1 MAYENLTQMYDHIL
15 DPVRGWWDERQLSK
29 VLGVSSTNDIQL
41 NAGICGHL
49 DSSGEFQAGIPD
61 TLTNHLPL
69 FLRNNW
75 NASSATGTTDNDVR
89 AVSGNISGGSG
100 APSAEV
106 PDQGVSTLVGTGGYE
121 LATTEFM
128 NVDTVGDP
136 VSAVA
141 FATGD
146 ADSGKITQYTSGG
159 TASFD
164 NVGEKTYV
172 GVCTK
177 TATDNYRGTSMVTF
191 VTHLFQ
197 VVA

>member
-29 VLGVSSTNDIQL
+29 VLSVSSTNDTQL
-41 NAGICGHL
+41 YAGMCGHL
-49 DSSGEFQAGIPD
+49 DSSGEFLAGIPD
-61 TLTNHLPL
+61 SSATVLPL
-69 FLRNNW
+69 FLRNSW

-100 APSAEV
+100 APTGEV
-106 PDQGVSTLVGTGGYE
+106 PDAGVSCLVGTGGYE
-121 LATTEFM
+121 LATTEYDGTF
-128 NVDTVGDP
+128 TVGDP

-141 FATGD
+141 FTSAD
-146 ADSGKITQYTSGG
+146 ADSGKITQTGSG
-159 TASFD
+159 TAYD
-164 NVGEKTYV
+164 ALGEKTYV

-177 TATDNYRGTSMVTF
+177 DISDNYRGTSMVTF

-197 VVA
+197 VTA